1 MRATRVGRWMVP
13 GQQGRG
19 DKTPPHTEM
28 VNSALPP
35 LSSFYSLFFLCVCVC
50 YCVLMCY
57 GSAPR
62 GRSPSPPVLLC
73 LGSRKVPGSCHQVEN
88 GKFSPPYLGSLCPAL
103 LSPRPVSRCSLSEL
117 PNAFFFFFPSAK
129 ESLPSPRRDPAA
141 LWTRRRFSVVGFLGS
156 WDGICLPWSS
166 HRVGKGETRESP
178 QSSKKKKTKTQE
190 SVGFSGREMF
200 ETYPLHH

>member
-1 MRATRVGRWMVP
+1 
-13 GQQGRG
+13 
-19 DKTPPHTEM
+19 
-28 VNSALPP
+28 
-35 LSSFYSLFFLCVCVC
+35 
-50 YCVLMCY
+50 MCY
-57 GSAPR
+57 RSAPR

-103 LSPRPVSRCSLSEL
+103 LSPPPMSRCSLSEL

-178 QSSKKKKTKTQE
+178 QSSKKKKPKLRKVLVLAEEKCLKLTHCITDDTKILLIFFFFNQRE
-190 SVGFSGREMF
+190 SPGSQLFPFPFFPNLSSWGEAHF
-200 ETYPLHH
+200 